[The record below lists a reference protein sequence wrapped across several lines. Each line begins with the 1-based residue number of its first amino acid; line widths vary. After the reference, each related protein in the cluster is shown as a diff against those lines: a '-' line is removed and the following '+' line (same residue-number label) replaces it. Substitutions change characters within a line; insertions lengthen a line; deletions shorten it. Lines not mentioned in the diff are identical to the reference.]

1 MKIKRKI
8 TAMLLAACL
17 IVGLIPITSQ
27 TAMAAGS
34 DSIWVGGVELTDSN
48 PYLANNSSS
57 PSATQPQSG
66 GYAHWDANTNT
77 LTLNN
82 YTYSGKGYV
91 YGNNGMVGENKKATT
106 AVIYSEVDFSIVLNG
121 ENSLANT
128 DLSNEKILGNGI
140 VALDCNLT
148 IKGPGTLDLSA
159 SYRGVMMRYADQKT
173 LTIEGGKITITQNMN
188 ETIECQGI
196 YSHYANVVIKGNTD
210 ITIDMGT
217 HKVARNSG
225 ILIYPPS
232 GSVVV
237 NPTFTITDT
246 AKVKICGPNQ
256 YGIYVQAC
264 DTTISGSAEVSIL
277 TEHDGGTN
285 TALYGVYANNSTLTI
300 KDSAK
305 LTAKVGN
312 NSVGSSAGIYST
324 KDILISDSSELTA
337 ESAGGQLSHG
347 IFTNGALTING
358 TPTVSA
364 TAGTSTLADQINA
377 GIYADGAVSVNGGK
391 LTAIGGSSAGISCGI
406 YTVTGT
412 KLGEA
417 TVNAIGGEASN
428 NGYVR
433 GLDGGSYLKLV
444 PGTKGISVL
453 IGDTAADTP
462 LNGGAPFMTETALT
476 GADSGDNNYSPT
488 KFFRSYP
495 GGHTHVMKYNYTD
508 ETGHWQECSDAYC
521 PDANKGKTDVSNHS
535 YDNEQDA
542 TCICG
547 YTRTINTGGSN
558 SDDPSNPS
566 GDADDEGGKDDEAG
580 TDDKDNKGD
589 VAKTGDES
597 NLFMW
602 ILVAGMAFVIGIR
615 TLVYRR

>member
-17 IVGLIPITSQ
+17 TVGLIPLMSQ
-27 TAMAAGS
+27 TARAAGS

-57 PSATQPQSG
+57 SSATQPQSG

-82 YTYSGKGYV
+82 YTYSGKGYG
-91 YGNNGMVGENKKATT
+91 YGDNGMVGEYKKDTT
-106 AVIYSEVDFSIVLNG
+106 AVIYSEEVDFSIVLNG
-121 ENSLANT
+121 ANSLANT
-128 DLSNEKILGNGI
+128 GLSNEKILGNGI
-140 VALDCNLT
+140 VAWDCNLT
-148 IKGPGTLDLSA
+148 IKGTGTLDLSA
-159 SYRGVMMRYADQKT
+159 SYRGVMMRYAGQKT
-173 LTIEGGKITITQNMN
+173 LTIEGGKITITPNMN

-196 YSHYANVVIKGNTD
+196 HSHQGNVVIKGNAD

-217 HKVARNSG
+217 HKVASNSG

-232 GSVVV
+232 GIVVV

-277 TEHDGGTN
+277 NEHDGGTN
-285 TALYGVYANNSTLTI
+285 TVLYGVYANDSTLTI

-312 NSVGSSAGIYST
+312 NPVQKSAGIYAT
-324 KDILISDSSELTA
+324 KDITIGNSAEVKA
-337 ESAGGQLSHG
+337 ESAGGQLSYG
-347 IFTNGALTING
+347 IFTDGALTLNG
-358 TPTVSA
+358 TPIVSA
-364 TAGTSTLADQINA
+364 TAGPSTLTSQINA
-377 GIYADGAVSVNGGK
+377 GIYADGKVSVNGGQ
-391 LTAIGGSSAGISCGI
+391 LTSVGGSSAGSSYGI
-406 YTVTGT
+406 YTATGIE
-412 KLGEA
+412 LGEA
-417 TVNAIGGEASN
+417 TVNAIGGGST
-428 NGYVR
+428 NGEYVR
-433 GLDGGSYLKLV
+433 GLSSGSYLKLI
-444 PGTKGISVL
+444 PGNKGISVL

-462 LNGGAPFMTETALT
+462 LNGGNPFMTETALT
-476 GADSGDNNYSPT
+476 GTGSAGSGYSET

-495 GGHTHVMKYNYTD
+495 GGHTHTMKYSYID
-508 ETGHWQECSDAYC
+508 GTGHWQECSDANC
-521 PDANKGKTDVSNHS
+521 PDIHKGKTISSNHS
-535 YDNEQDA
+535 YDNDQDV

-547 YTRTINTGGSN
+547 YTRTINSSGP
-558 SDDPSNPS
+558 DPDESTNPS
-566 GDADDEGGKDDEAG
+566 DNTEDNN
-580 TDDKDNKGD
+580 NKGE
-589 VAKTGDES
+589 VADTGDES
-597 NLFMW
+597 NLLLW
-602 ILVAGMAFVIGIR
+602 ILIAGMAFVIGIR

>member
-1 MKIKRKI
+1 MKTKKKVM
-8 TAMLLAACL
+8 AMLLAVCL
-17 IVGLIPITSQ
+17 IVGLIPMTSQ

-34 DSIWVGGVELTDSN
+34 DSIWVGGVELTGSN
-48 PYLANNSSS
+48 PYLASNSST
-57 PSATQPQSG
+57 PSASQPQSG
-66 GYAHWDANTNT
+66 GYAYWDASTNT
-77 LTLNN
+77 LTLND
-82 YTYSGKGYV
+82 YTYSVKGYI
-91 YGNNGMVGENKKATT
+91 YGYNGMTGAYRKDMT
-106 AVIYSEVDFSIVLNG
+106 AVIYGNVDFSVVLNG
-121 ENSLANT
+121 ENNLTNT
-128 DLSNEKILGNGI
+128 GLSSEKILGSGI
-140 VALDCNLT
+140 VGEGCNLT
-148 IKGPGTLDLSA
+148 IKGTGELDIFA
-159 SYRGVMMRYADQKT
+159 SNRGVEMKYAHQRT
-173 LTIEGGKITITQNMN
+173 LSIEGGKITIAPTAND
-188 ETIECQGI
+188 TIEYEGI
-196 YSHYANVVIKGNTD
+196 YSLYGSVVIKGNAD

-217 HKVARNSG
+217 HKVANNSG
-225 ILIYPPS
+225 IFIYPPS
-232 GSVVV
+232 GSVVT
-237 NPTFTITDT
+237 NPTLTITDT

-256 YGIYVQAC
+256 YGIYAQAC
-264 DTTISGSAEVSIL
+264 NTTIDGNADVSIL
-277 TEHDGGTN
+277 IEHDGGTN
-285 TALYGVYANNSTLTI
+285 TALYGVYTNKSTLTI
-300 KDSAK
+300 EDSAK
-305 LTAKVGN
+305 LIAKVGN
-312 NSVGSSAGIYST
+312 NPVQSSRGVYST
-324 KDILISDSSELTA
+324 EDILISDSAEVKA
-337 ESAGGQLSHG
+337 ESTGGQLSYG
-347 IFTNGALTING
+347 IFTIGTLTING

-377 GIYADGAVSVNGGK
+377 GIYAKGEVFVNGGK
-391 LTAIGGSSAGISCGI
+391 LTAIGGSSAGSSCGI
-406 YTVTGT
+406 YTATGIE
-412 KLGEA
+412 LGEA

-476 GADSGDNNYSPT
+476 GAGSGDSNYSPT

-508 ETGHWQECSDAYC
+508 ETGHWQECSDANC

-566 GDADDEGGKDDEAG
+566 GDADDEGG

-615 TLVYRR
+615 TMACRR